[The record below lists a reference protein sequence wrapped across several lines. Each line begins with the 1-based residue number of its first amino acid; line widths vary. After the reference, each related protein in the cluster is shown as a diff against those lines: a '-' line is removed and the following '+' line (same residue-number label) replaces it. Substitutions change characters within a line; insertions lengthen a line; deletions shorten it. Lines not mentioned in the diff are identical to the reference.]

1 VDLVKFKSV
10 SFPNISVAP
19 PLPLLVANVVGGEG
33 SILLYEGEIRD
44 VLITLTNAGTVPVE
58 EANIVLS
65 GKNQDSVISIAHST
79 WKSALPIK
87 PGGEVTFAVTLRAW
101 HLSLADSEADGSRSP
116 ANSRRTAREGIN
128 PFLDIHYAGRLQVS
142 DSSLLFAIPEHS
154 TSLIICIFNLSVT
167 VRKFQVC

>member
-65 GKNQDSVISIAHST
+65 ERIRILLFQLLIAHGN
-79 WKSALPIK
+79 L
-87 PGGEVTFAVTLRAW
+87 
-101 HLSLADSEADGSRSP
+101 H
-116 ANSRRTAREGIN
+116 
-128 PFLDIHYAGRLQVS
+128 FL
-142 DSSLLFAIPEHS
+142 
-154 TSLIICIFNLSVT
+154 
-167 VRKFQVC
+167 